1 MSSLDGIEP
10 SGIINSAHIVIQDT
24 QHEIICMR
32 KGKRE
37 PVDRVC
43 CFAVHRSELYRSDR
57 LQQIEKKI
65 PGRKQVGKI
74 FVSKRGNKPKRDEFC
89 VTFVKFEKIRVLRC
103 FGENPPR
110 LVWKM
115 NLESNKFS
123 LKNQSR
129 VHVNNIPFA
138 PQQLPDLNVFDT
150 LRGEQKEISLKKKKF
165 DK

>member
-57 LQQIEKKI
+57 LQQIEKK
-65 PGRKQVGKI
+65 RYREENKSVNF

-110 LVWKM
+110 LVWKK
-115 NLESNKFS
+115 NLKSNKFS

-150 LRGEQKEISLKKKKF
+150 GGTKRNF
-165 DK
+165 F

>member
-1 MSSLDGIEP
+1 
-10 SGIINSAHIVIQDT
+10 
-24 QHEIICMR
+24 
-32 KGKRE
+32 
-37 PVDRVC
+37 
-43 CFAVHRSELYRSDR
+43 
-57 LQQIEKKI
+57 
-65 PGRKQVGKI
+65 
-74 FVSKRGNKPKRDEFC
+74 
-89 VTFVKFEKIRVLRC
+89 LRC